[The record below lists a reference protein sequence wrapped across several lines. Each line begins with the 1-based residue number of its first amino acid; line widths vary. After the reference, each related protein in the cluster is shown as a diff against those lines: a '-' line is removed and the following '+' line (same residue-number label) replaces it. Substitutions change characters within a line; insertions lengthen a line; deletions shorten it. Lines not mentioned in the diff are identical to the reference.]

1 MAEKNSEQWWRS
13 AAIYQVYIRSFAD
26 GNGDGIGDLD
36 GVRSQLPYLAE
47 LGVNAIWFTPWYPSP
62 MADGGYDV
70 ADYRDI
76 DAAFGTLAEAE
87 KLIADAH
94 GYGLRIII
102 DIVPNHCSNEHRWFK
117 EALAADPGSAQRGRF
132 WFRPGRGKDGELP
145 PNDWTSIFGG
155 PAWTRT
161 TDADGTPGEWYLHLF
176 APEQPDFNWDQ
187 AEVREEFEA
196 VLRFW
201 FDRGVDGVRID
212 SAALLTKDPHLAEPE
227 PSAFTDRDDVHDI
240 YRSWRRIADEYGS
253 RALIGEVW
261 MPDVERFTRYLR
273 ADELHVAFNFDF
285 LCCAWEIDRL
295 HAVID
300 STLASHAP
308 VGAPAT
314 WVLSNHDVVRHVT
327 RYGRADTAFDM
338 ADRRIGEPT
347 DLALGERRARA
358 AALLSLALPGGVYVY
373 QGDELGLAEVEDLPD
388 ELRQDPIFSRSG
400 HTDKGRDGCR
410 VPMPW
415 SGTAPP
421 FGFSPEQATASP
433 WLPQPATWARRTA
446 AVQDADPNS
455 MLSLY
460 RNALR
465 LRQAEPA
472 LLAPGLDWLPVADG
486 ALAFRRGADFACVIN
501 LGEAPVALPEG
512 ARVLL
517 SSDRLIDG
525 KLPTDTGAWLR
536 IDPPQN

>member
-1 MAEKNSEQWWRS
+1 VAEKNSEQWWRS

>member
-1 MAEKNSEQWWRS
+1 VAEKNADQWWRN

-36 GVRSQLPYLAE
+36 GVRQQLPYLSE
-47 LGVNAIWFTPWYPSP
+47 LGVSAIWFTPWFPSP

-87 KLIADAH
+87 KLITDAH
-94 GYGLRIII
+94 GHGLRIII

-117 EALAADPGSAQRGRF
+117 QALSAEPGSPERARF
-132 WFRPGRGKDGELP
+132 WFRPGRGPDGDEP

-161 TDADGTPGEWYLHLF
+161 TKADGTPGEWYLHLF
-176 APEQPDFNWDQ
+176 APEQPDWNWDHP
-187 AEVREEFEA
+187 EVRHEFED

-201 FDRGVDGVRID
+201 FERGVDGVRID

-240 YRSWRRIADEYGS
+240 YRAWRRIADEYGD

-273 ADELHVAFNFDF
+273 SDELHVAFNFDF
-285 LCCAWEIDRL
+285 LCCAWELPKL

-300 STLASHAP
+300 ATLASHAP

-338 ADRRIGEPT
+338 ADRRIGEPS
-347 DLALGERRARA
+347 DLVLGERRARA

-373 QGDELGLAEVEDLPD
+373 QGDELGLEEVEDLPD
-388 ELRQDPIFSRSG
+388 GVRQDPIFFRSG
-400 HTDKGRDGCR
+400 RTDKGRDGCR
-410 VPMPW
+410 VPIPW
-415 SGTAPP
+415 SGTESP
-421 FGFSPEQATASP
+421 FGFSPATATAPP
-433 WLPQPATWARRTA
+433 WLPQPAHWAARTA
-446 AVQDADPNS
+446 AALDGDENS
-455 MLSLY
+455 MLALY
-460 RNALR
+460 RRALH
-465 LRQAEPA
+465 LRRGESA
-472 LLAPGLDWLPVADG
+472 LLGAEFAWFPAGDG
-486 ALAFRRGADFACVIN
+486 ALAFRRGEDFACVIN
-501 LGEAPVALPEG
+501 LGPEPLALPGG
-512 ARVLL
+512 AEVLL
-517 SSDRLIDG
+517 ASGALVDG
-525 KLPTDTGAWLR
+525 DLPTDTAVWLR
-536 IDPPQN
+536 MKPSV